1 MLTVNTTTAIQ
12 QASKPE
18 SQKASK
24 SASQQASKSASQQVS
39 NSASQQ
45 VSKSAIS
52 KMQFNSDPHLRRPEE
67 FGVPGMTVMVGSE
80 KLVACTVI
88 GAPSHRSCPF
98 YYKSQ
103 VN

>member
-1 MLTVNTTTAIQ
+1 MEFVGENCTTEEVYKQALTSVKHQSGANSQLSNSNPASQQAIQ
-12 QASKPE
+12 QASKP
-18 SQKASK
+18 A
-24 SASQQASKSASQQVS
+24 V
-39 NSASQQ
+39 
-45 VSKSAIS
+45 S

-67 FGVPGMTVMVGSE
+67 FGVEGMTVKVGNK